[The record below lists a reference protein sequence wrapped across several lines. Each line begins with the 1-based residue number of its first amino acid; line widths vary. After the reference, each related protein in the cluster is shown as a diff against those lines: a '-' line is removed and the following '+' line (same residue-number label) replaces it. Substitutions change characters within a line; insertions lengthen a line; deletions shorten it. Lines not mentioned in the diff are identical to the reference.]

1 MHSLRFLNWKPCT
14 ASPALEPW
22 GVPGARESH
31 SPLGPGRASSLRSLG
46 TVVGKPLSLRSKA
59 GRESQDQGKA
69 VRVFPFNPSPQ
80 SLPPKQSVHLVSSLG
95 VAVLQLQAG
104 GPALSWPPLSQWDP
118 AENLWTC
125 SFFILI
131 HASFRQLLSALLPL
145 PEQRSAAS
153 GHRSPTD
160 VRRSPPGGGKT
171 GAWAPRGVKLEQL

>member
-95 VAVLQLQAG
+95 
-104 GPALSWPPLSQWDP
+104 
-118 AENLWTC
+118 
-125 SFFILI
+125 
-131 HASFRQLLSALLPL
+131 
-145 PEQRSAAS
+145 RSAAAPS
-153 GHRSPTD
+153 RGSSPVLATPFPVGPSREFVD
-160 VRRSPPGGGKT
+160 LQLFHPNPRFLQT
-171 GAWAPRGVKLEQL
+171 APLCPTATA